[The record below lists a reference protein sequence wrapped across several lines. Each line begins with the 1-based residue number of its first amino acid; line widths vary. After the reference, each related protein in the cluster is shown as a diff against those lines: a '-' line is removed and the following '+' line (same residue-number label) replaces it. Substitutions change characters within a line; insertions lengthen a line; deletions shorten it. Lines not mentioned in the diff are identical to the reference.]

1 MQNLS
6 LVAAVGNGGELGYH
20 NNLIWKIKEDLDFY
34 KDLTM
39 GKNIIMGRKTL
50 ESMPLK
56 ALEGRYPIV
65 LTSQNLY
72 VCSSV
77 ETFHN
82 INTLLNYIEDTGKEF
97 IVVGGATIYEQ
108 LLPYTDTMYLTE
120 IKREAYADT
129 FFPYFNKDDYH
140 ITEIGDSLDNNV
152 PYVRNKYVKKRRR

>member
-56 ALEGRYPIV
+56 ALEGRHPIV
-65 LTSQNLY
+65 LTSQNLD

-129 FFPYFNKDDYH
+129 FFPYFNKDDYR
-140 ITEIGDSLDNNV
+140 ITEIGDFLDNNV